1 MRASPNSPARGS
13 AQSPAQAIV
22 GPAFLRYPGAM
33 KSEDLRRFRI
43 ERAAMQAAPG
53 TSLIEFAFERRAG
66 PHSEVQGC
74 RSPWTS
80 MLGRVPRM
88 ISTTPVPCTQ
98 SPGPTE

>member
-1 MRASPNSPARGS
+1 VAPASANSPARGS

-22 GPAFLRYPGAM
+22 GAVFLRYSGAM
-33 KSEDLRRFRI
+33 KSEELRRYRI
-43 ERAAMQAAPG
+43 ERAAMQAALG
-53 TSLIEFAFERRAG
+53 TSLIEFAFEPR
-66 PHSEVQGC
+66 HSVVQGC
-74 RSPWTS
+74 RFPWTS